1 MSNSGGQISLC
12 QFDEGTSK
20 LCQTLQW
27 IGHQYEA
34 WITAFDAWNSDIVYS
49 GTFSETVFVVSDSNF
64 KLFIFTI
71 SVYGLSQV

>member
-1 MSNSGGQISLC
+1 MSDSGGQISFC

-49 GTFSETVFVVSDSNF
+49 GTFFETV
-64 KLFIFTI
+64 LILLCLIQT
-71 SVYGLSQV
+71 